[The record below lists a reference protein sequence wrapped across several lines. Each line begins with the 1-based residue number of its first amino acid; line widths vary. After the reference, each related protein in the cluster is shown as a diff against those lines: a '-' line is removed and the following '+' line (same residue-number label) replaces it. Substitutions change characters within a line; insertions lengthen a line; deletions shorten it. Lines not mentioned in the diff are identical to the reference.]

1 MESLGFIEVK
11 GFVPTF
17 EAADAMVKSANVDI
31 VKKVSVGAG
40 LMTVV
45 IKGDIGGVKTA
56 IDSGVQAVK
65 RVGEVAGCYVIA
77 RPTEELKNFLG
88 I

>member
-31 VKKVSVGAG
+31 VKKVSIGAG
-40 LMTVV
+40 LVTII
-45 IKGDIGGVKTA
+45 IKGDISAVKTA
-56 IDSGVQAVK
+56 VDSSVEAVK
-65 RVGEVAGCYVIA
+65 RIGEVVGCYVIA
-77 RPTEELKNFLG
+77 RPTDELKSFLG
-88 I
+88 F